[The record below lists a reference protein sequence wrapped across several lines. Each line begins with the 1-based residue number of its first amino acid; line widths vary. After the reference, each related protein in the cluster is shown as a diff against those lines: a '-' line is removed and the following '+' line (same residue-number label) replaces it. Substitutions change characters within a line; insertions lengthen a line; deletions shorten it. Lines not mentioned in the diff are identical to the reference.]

1 MSKQFSLPEKVGQVV
16 MHIFML
22 VLSGLALYP
31 VILTFMVSISSE
43 YSVVRGGFRLI
54 PLEFSFDAYN
64 LVFSTPAMFRAYGV
78 TLAVTVIGT
87 TLSLLLC
94 SMAGWVA
101 GNERV
106 KYRNFIAMFF
116 YIPMVFRAGLV
127 PWYMVITNVLGLHN
141 SFWVL
146 VIPSLISP
154 FNLFL
159 LRNYLRTIPSTLIE
173 SAEIDG
179 AKVPY
184 IFFVIVLPLAK
195 PILATCGLF
204 ISLGY
209 WNSWVEALWF
219 INNPDLF
226 PLQFMLFRIQDQ
238 LNMMRQL
245 GVIDMGTHVPT
256 QTFRIATMFVTIGP
270 IVLVYPFVQR
280 FFIKGIM
287 IGAIKG

>member
-1 MSKQFSLPEKVGQVV
+1 MNKLSFPEKTGQVV
-16 MHIFML
+16 MHILMIG
-22 VLSGLALYP
+22 LSFLALYP
-31 VILTFMVSISSE
+31 VVLTFMVSISSE
-43 YSVVRGGFRLI
+43 YSVLRGGFRLI
-54 PLEFSFDAYN
+54 PLEFSLDAYR
-64 LVFSTPAMFRAYGV
+64 LVISTPTMFRAYGV
-78 TLAVTVIGT
+78 TIAVTIIGT

-94 SMAGWVA
+94 SMAGWAA

-116 YIPMVFRAGLV
+116 YVPMVFRAGLV
-127 PWYMVITNVLGLHN
+127 PWYMVITNVLGLRN

-159 LRNYLRTIPSTLIE
+159 LRNYLRTIPSTLVE

-179 AKVPY
+179 ARVPY

-219 INNPDLF
+219 IDNPNLF

-238 LNMMRQL
+238 LSMMRQL
-245 GVIDMGTHVPT
+245 GIIDMGTHVPT
-256 QTFRIATMFVTIGP
+256 HTFRIATMFVTIGP

>member
-1 MSKQFSLPEKVGQVV
+1 MSKLTLPEKSGQLA
-16 MHIFML
+16 MHVFMML
-22 VLSGLALYP
+22 LSFVALYP
-31 VILTFMVSISSE
+31 VVLTFMVSISSK
-43 YSVVRGGFRLI
+43 YSIVRGGFRFFPYEISL
-54 PLEFSFDAYN
+54 DAYR
-64 LVFSTPAMFRAYGV
+64 LVFSTPAMLRAYGV
-78 TLAVTVIGT
+78 TFAVTIIGT

-94 SMAGWVA
+94 AMAGWVA

-127 PWYMVITNVLGLHN
+127 PWYLVIANTLNLRN

-173 SAEIDG
+173 SAQIDG
-179 AKVPY
+179 ASIPY
-184 IFFVIVLPLAK
+184 TFFRIILPLAK

-219 INNPDLF
+219 IDNPNLF

-245 GVIDMGTHVPT
+245 GIINMGTQVPT

-280 FFIKGIM
+280 YFIKGIM

>member
-1 MSKQFSLPEKVGQVV
+1 MAIKATFPERVGQTV
-16 MHIFML
+16 MHLFML
-22 VLSGLALYP
+22 ALSAAALFP
-31 VILTFMVSISSE
+31 VFFTFMISISSE
-43 YSVVRGGFRLI
+43 YSIVRGGFRLI
-54 PLEFSFDAYN
+54 PYEFSLSAYR
-64 LVFSTPAMFRAYGV
+64 LVFSTPTMFRAYGI
-78 TLAVTVIGT
+78 TIAVTAIGT

-106 KYRNFIAMFF
+106 KYRNFIAMYF
-116 YIPMVFRAGLV
+116 YIPMVFHAGLV
-127 PWYMVITNVLGLHN
+127 PWYMVITNVLNLRN

-146 VIPSLISP
+146 VIPSLVSP

-159 LRNYLRTIPSTLIE
+159 LRNYLRTIPSTLLE
-173 SAEIDG
+173 AAQIDG
-179 AKVPY
+179 ASIPFT
-184 IFFVIVLPLAK
+184 FFRIILPLAK

-209 WNSWVEALWF
+209 WNSWTEALWF
-219 INNPDLF
+219 IDNPNLF

-238 LNMMRQL
+238 LSMMRQL
-245 GVIDMGTHVPT
+245 GIIDMGTHVPT

-280 FFIKGIM
+280 YFIKGIM

>member
-1 MSKQFSLPEKVGQVV
+1 MAIKSTFPEKIGQVLMHLFMFSLAVA
-16 MHIFML
+16 
-22 VLSGLALYP
+22 ALYP
-31 VILTFMVSISSE
+31 VVLTLMVSLSSE
-43 YSVVRGGFRLI
+43 YSVINYGFRMI
-54 PLEFSFDAYN
+54 PVEFSLDSYRM
-64 LVFSTPAMFRAYGV
+64 VFSTPAIVRAYGV
-78 TLAVTVIGT
+78 TISVTLIGT
-87 TLSLLLC
+87 SLSLLIC

-101 GNERV
+101 GSSRV
-106 KYRNFIAMFF
+106 KYRNVLAMFF

-127 PWYMVITNVLGLHN
+127 PWFMVITQTLGLRN

-146 VIPSLISP
+146 IIPALVSP

-159 LRNYLRTIPSTLIE
+159 LRNYMRSIPESLTE

-179 AKVPY
+179 ASVPY
-184 IFFVIVLPLAK
+184 IFFRIILPLAK

-209 WNSWVEALWF
+209 WNAWTEALWF
-219 INNPDLF
+219 IDNPNLF

-245 GVIDMGTHVPT
+245 GIIDGAQLSPL
-256 QTFRIATMFVTIGP
+256 TFRIATMFVTIGP
-270 IVLVYPFVQR
+270 IILVYPFVQR

-287 IGAIKG
+287 IGAVKG

>member
-1 MSKQFSLPEKVGQVV
+1 MSKNLSLPEKTGQFV
-16 MHIFML
+16 MHFFMIL
-22 VLSGLALYP
+22 LSFLALYP
-31 VILTFMVSISSE
+31 VALTFMVSISSE
-43 YSVVRGGFRLI
+43 YSIIRGGFRFI
-54 PLEFSFDAYN
+54 PYQFSLDAYR
-64 LVFSTPAMFRAYGV
+64 LVLATPAMFRAYGV
-78 TLAVTVIGT
+78 TIAVTLIGT

-106 KYRNFIAMFF
+106 KYRNFLAMFF

-127 PWYMVITNVLGLHN
+127 PWYIVIANTLNLRN

-146 VIPSLISP
+146 VIPSLVSP

-159 LRNYLRTIPSTLIE
+159 LRNYFRTIPSTLVE

-179 AKVPY
+179 ARIPY

-195 PILATCGLF
+195 PILATCALF

-219 INNPDLF
+219 IDNPNLF

-245 GVIDMGTHVPT
+245 GIINMGANVPT